1 MVLFQGANYLHF
13 DFIPVK
19 LPACE
24 LVLTIPPL
32 LFREE
37 YSGAS
42 GGDYMSSQVNRA
54 GWILLVPFLLTIAGS
69 AFAVGVDASVGIDS
83 SNIDNT
89 LRPLQEKSNAIFLL
103 IIFVSMALIISF
115 LCSVAET
122 VLLSIT
128 PSYIEGLREKN
139 PERSHR
145 IKLLRQEKI
154 DRSLAAILTM
164 NTIAHTV
171 GAIEAGAQSAVVFG
185 STWVGL
191 FSGVMTLMILFL
203 SEIIPK
209 TLGAVYWRNLVGVT
223 EVFIRILIVIMYPL
237 VVASEGMT
245 RVITRGKSV
254 HPFSRDEFLAM
265 VGFGQKMGEID
276 EHESKIIKNLF
287 RFRSLKVTDIM
298 TPRIVITALS
308 ENMLATEAQQA
319 LRHCPFSR
327 LPLYGVN
334 IDDITGFA
342 LKDKIMLYKPSG
354 REELTLQSFKRE
366 IHTIPDSMLL
376 PKLLDFFLDN
386 RQQIAIIVDE
396 YGGIK
401 GLVSLEDVIET
412 LLGMDIVDETDD
424 VADMRA
430 LARQKWVKRAGNLGF
445 ELPDDILDSK
455 ENEDKK
461 NDKK

>member
-69 AFAVGVDASVGIDS
+69 AFAVGVDASVGIGS

-185 STWVGL
+185 SAWVGL

-298 TPRIVITALS
+298 TPPYR
-308 ENMLATEAQQA
+308 
-319 LRHCPFSR
+319 
-327 LPLYGVN
+327 Y
-334 IDDITGFA
+334 
-342 LKDKIMLYKPSG
+342 
-354 REELTLQSFKRE
+354 
-366 IHTIPDSMLL
+366 
-376 PKLLDFFLDN
+376 N
-386 RQQIAIIVDE
+386 RTV
-396 YGGIK
+396 
-401 GLVSLEDVIET
+401 
-412 LLGMDIVDETDD
+412 
-424 VADMRA
+424 
-430 LARQKWVKRAGNLGF
+430 
-445 ELPDDILDSK
+445 
-455 ENEDKK
+455 
-461 NDKK
+461 